1 MKDPSSQRAVDEYI
15 AAFPSEVQTI
25 LKKIRATVK
34 SVAPHA
40 EERISY
46 RMPAFFQNGV
56 LIYFA
61 GFKNHVGIYPPV
73 RGDVGRLGRNVGD
86 EKLLRALARYRGPKG
101 NLKFPIDKPIP
112 YGLIGR
118 IVKSRVAR
126 QLTKANAKQKRTT

>member
-15 AAFPSEVQTI
+15 AAFPSDVQTI

-34 SVAPHA
+34 SVVPHA

-61 GFKNHVGIYPPV
+61 GFKNHIGIYPPV
-73 RGDVGRLGRNVGD
+73 RGD

-112 YGLIGR
+112 YRLIGR
-118 IVKSRVAR
+118 IVKSRVAS
-126 QLTKANAKQKRTT
+126 QLTKANAKQKRTS

>member
-1 MKDPSSQRAVDEYI
+1 MKDRSSQRTVDEYI
-15 AAFPSEVQTI
+15 AAFPTEVQKI

-34 SVAPHA
+34 SVALHA

-61 GFKNHVGIYPPV
+61 GFKNHIGIYPPV
-73 RGDVGRLGRNVGD
+73 RGD

-112 YGLIGR
+112 YRLISR
-118 IVKSRVAR
+118 IVKSRVAW
-126 QLTKANAKQKRTT
+126 QLTKADAKQKRTS

>member
-15 AAFPSEVQTI
+15 AAFPSEVQKI

-61 GFKNHVGIYPPV
+61 GFKNHIGIYPPV
-73 RGDVGRLGRNVGD
+73 RGDA
-86 EKLLRALARYRGPKG
+86 KFLRALARYRGPKG
-101 NLKFPIDKPIP
+101 NLKFPLDKPIP
-112 YGLIGR
+112 YGLI
-118 IVKSRVAR
+118 KESSRAS
-126 QLTKANAKQKRTT
+126 